1 LWILGYFP
9 RSADLSQQYEL
20 KRQVV
25 EQSFAGEL
33 QKEKLLQI
41 DQEEAGAF
49 LENSYMGK
57 MGKAIEPAIAPMG
70 FDWKMGVGVLTAFAA
85 REIFVSTMGIVYH
98 LGDVDEESAGLREKL
113 RSAKKPDG
121 TPAYTLR
128 TAIALMLF
136 FVFAAQCMST
146 LAVIRRETG
155 GNKWA
160 VISFVYMTALAY
172 AAATA
177 AYQGLGML
185 GWA

>member
-1 LWILGYFP
+1 
-9 RSADLSQQYEL
+9 
-20 KRQVV
+20 
-25 EQSFAGEL
+25 
-33 QKEKLLQI
+33 
-41 DQEEAGAF
+41 
-49 LENSYMGK
+49 
-57 MGKAIEPAIAPMG
+57 MG

-160 VISFVYMTALAY
+160 IISFVYMTALAY